1 MTDAADPMP
10 GPGAAAVGLSPD
22 VNPPCGETSSGE
34 DPRVA
39 VLLLTYDQ
47 PADLFAC
54 LDSLLALE
62 ERRAFEIL
70 VWENGSG
77 SETAPAMARRFPG
90 VRYHVAGR
98 NLGVAGG
105 RNAAAALAAELWD
118 PTHFLFLDNDMVVE
132 PGFVRELAAAHR
144 DRPRLGQAQAKLR
157 MMARPAVLN
166 DGGGCDVR
174 FWLGRTRPVGIGE
187 VDRGQYDT
195 VRPCVAAGG
204 ATLVRR
210 SVFEEL
216 GGFDTTFNPYGPEDL
231 DFSLRLRRA
240 GYEAL
245 FIPAAVAY
253 HRYSR
258 TYVGKGFTAA
268 YARGKARNWFRLM
281 ARHATPLDW
290 LGFLALGAPLAAV
303 RTAAREIR
311 KGNAA
316 AIPALLRGALDAA
329 RGSGRGG
336 AP

>member
-10 GPGAAAVGLSPD
+10 GPGAAAVGPSPAD
-22 VNPPCGETSSGE
+22 VTYHESSPGG
-34 DPRVA
+34 DLCIA

-54 LDSLLALE
+54 LDSLLELE
-62 ERRAFEIL
+62 EHPEFRIL
-70 VWENGSG
+70 VWENGTG
-77 SETAPAMARRFPG
+77 TETASVMARRYPG
-90 VRYHVAGR
+90 VAYHVAGQ

-105 RNAAAALAAELWD
+105 RNAAAAMATDLWD
-118 PTHFLFLDNDMVVE
+118 PSHFLFLDNDMVVE
-132 PGFVRELAAAHR
+132 PGFVRELAEAHTR
-144 DRPRLGQAQAKLR
+144 RPTLGQAQAKLR
-157 MMARPAVLN
+157 MMAEPTVLN

-195 VRPCVAAGG
+195 VRPCIAAGG

-216 GGFDTTFNPYGPEDL
+216 GGFDTSFNPYGPEDL

-240 GYEAL
+240 GHEAL
-245 FIPAAVAY
+245 FIPSAMAY

-290 LGFLALGAPLAAV
+290 LGFLALGGPLAAV

-316 AIPALLRGALDAA
+316 AIPALLRGALDAV

-336 AP
+336 VS